1 MKIYRDWGACRIEID
16 LTPGELRD
24 AFEEYQRHC
33 DVEDIMTM
41 VDFHENDAEFEEAYG
56 IPVEKLEEI
65 APECAVRYR
74 RYQEENNNWFDNAN
88 DAIRDIVI
96 ERGLDKKEA
105 QA

>member
-1 MKIYRDWGACRIEID
+1 MKIYRDWGTCRIEID

-24 AFEEYQRHC
+24 AFEEYQRRC

-41 VDFHENDAEFEEAYG
+41 ADFHDDLSFMDAYG
-56 IPVEKLEEI
+56 IPVKKLEEI

-74 RYQEENNNWFDNAN
+74 RYQDENNNWFDNAN

-105 QA
+105 HV

>member
-1 MKIYRDWGACRIEID
+1 MKIYRDWGTCRIEID

-24 AFEEYQRHC
+24 AYEEHQRRC
-33 DVEDIMTM
+33 DVEDIMMM
-41 VDFHENDAEFEEAYG
+41 VDFHDELSFMDAYG

-65 APECAVRYR
+65 APECAARYR
-74 RYQEENNNWFDNAN
+74 RYQDENNNWFDNAN